1 MNQPFKNMIQGKKI
15 LFYRFSEEESK
26 IPTTKKFVKVSFG
39 FTQNDYWKEFNAGSG
54 VNSFF
59 YSN

>member
-1 MNQPFKNMIQGKKI
+1 MIQGKKI